1 MRKCFAILLAVC
13 LSFLML
19 PLHVHADVVYDETIS
34 ALLAGSEETSLLPD
48 GDLTDPAVLTGIGL
62 QDLLEK
68 LGAMLRTESTA
79 PLQTLMLLFGV
90 ILLSSLAQSLRQGE
104 GVGTVYECIC
114 ALCAVGLISTPMTAV
129 FERAASVL
137 SRTSDFMLGFTG
149 IYGGVIAVSGGVST
163 AALYQGSMAVVC
175 EVALEISTKLI
186 FPLLSMSL
194 AMSIVDAVN
203 PAVALS
209 GLIGMIHKVTAWVL
223 GLLMAAFLGLLSVQS
238 MVTAAADRAGTKA
251 AKYVISGAVPIVG
264 GAVSD
269 AYAAVLGSMGVLRSG
284 TGMAGILL
292 LLSILL
298 PVILSLGLYRLIVMA
313 AGAAAELFGVPTLTR
328 LFKNLETVLAT
339 GFSAAVC
346 FGVMFVFS
354 TAVLMLIGTNA
365 MGG

>member
-1 MRKCFAILLAVC
+1 MRQCLVMLLAVC
-13 LSFLML
+13 FAVFML
-19 PLHVHADVVYDETIS
+19 PVQAHADDIYDETLSEI
-34 ALLAGSEETSLLPD
+34 LAQSGETDLLPD

-62 QDLLEK
+62 NDLLEK
-68 LGAMLRTESTA
+68 LGTMLKTESTA
-79 PLQTLMLLFGV
+79 PLQTLTLLLGV
-90 ILLSSLAQSLRQGE
+90 ILLSALAQSLRQGE
-104 GVGTVYECIC
+104 GVGTVYECVC
-114 ALCAVGLISTPMTAV
+114 TLCAVGLISAPLTAV

-137 SRTSDFMLGFTG
+137 NRTSDFMLGFTG
-149 IYGGVIAVSGGVST
+149 IYGGVIAVSGGIST

-175 EVALEISTKLI
+175 ELALEISAKLI

-194 AMSIVDAVN
+194 AMSVVDAVN

-223 GLLMAAFLGLLSVQS
+223 GLLMSAFLGLLSVQS

-298 PVILSLGLYRLIVMA
+298 PVILSLGLYRLMVMA
-313 AGAAAELFGVPTLTR
+313 AGAVSELFAVPALTR

-339 GFSAAVC
+339 GFSAAVS

-354 TAVLMLIGTNA
+354 TAVLMLIGTNT